1 FHREKGDAKWS
12 AEEQFAH
19 EVLGKEMFA
28 CKTYGTCTS
37 YAVYQ
42 TTVLRALGIPT
53 RMITAI
59 PIVDASDDAQLDWV
73 DKHIKNHQVR
83 ATTYRGLVALGQGYA
98 NHTFNEVY
106 VGHRWSR
113 LNYATLGQNILD
125 AQYQGLM
132 VKVHTFNDLSEA
144 NFASTWGR
152 RYALGQRDKNF
163 PFNNPY
169 RTL

>member
-1 FHREKGDAKWS
+1 EYLAPGLSTNWDAGMRDALLRELAAAGIEHDKLTDKEVVEKVSRWLLKSSKHRPMFGSHFVHFPKGGPAIYPGLDDAFHREKGDAKWS

-59 PIVDASDDAQLDWV
+59 PIVDASDDAQLDLV
-73 DKHIKNHQVR
+73 DKHIKN
-83 ATTYRGLVALGQGYA
+83 
-98 NHTFNEVY
+98 
-106 VGHRWSR
+106 
-113 LNYATLGQNILD
+113 
-125 AQYQGLM
+125 
-132 VKVHTFNDLSEA
+132 
-144 NFASTWGR
+144 
-152 RYALGQRDKNF
+152 
-163 PFNNPY
+163 
-169 RTL
+169 